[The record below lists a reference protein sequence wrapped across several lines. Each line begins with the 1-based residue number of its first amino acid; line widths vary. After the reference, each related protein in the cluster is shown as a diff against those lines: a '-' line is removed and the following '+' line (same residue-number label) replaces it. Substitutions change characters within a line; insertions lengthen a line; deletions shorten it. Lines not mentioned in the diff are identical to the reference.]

1 MRRFVLSILISA
13 ILVTLVTGC
22 GGAHRYDARLVA
34 ADSLMLPARDSALA
48 VVEGITDTML
58 RSERDLAYRDLLLTQ
73 ARYKCYAE
81 ITAAD
86 DSAITRAMDYFGTHS
101 GDREKLTRA
110 TLYKGAVMEELGHVD
125 SAMFYYKTAEVN
137 ADEKDYTN
145 LGQINT
151 RIANL
156 YRKNYGDVQTC
167 YEKYRLAYR
176 CHRLSGNKKMQLNN
190 LCCMFIM
197 NGITR
202 LNEQDTLFNRAID
215 LAHEL
220 KDNKKL
226 CFLYEL
232 RCNQLSRE
240 DSTSYKAKQIAFQLL
255 NNYSEFINNDLL
267 LDLAY
272 LYAKENKPDSA
283 RYFLTNVDER
293 LEPDDKVRVIIRKNE
308 VLSIIAQCEG
318 NPSISHLYTAASSR
332 LTDSIND
339 NREKYVIESIEN
351 EFNGLKNNHNLS
363 SISHLQ
369 WAIIGLSFIAIVVIL
384 LLTTTYLHRLHR
396 IKCIIKDLKKMNNE
410 HDDKMLNKL
419 DDKNGVIE
427 RLLTNL
433 VILMNTVD
441 GNDKQYSTSRLAQQ
455 IKSTI
460 VDVADDKFWAEL
472 KTYLDRKH
480 NGIISTIEQTQDIS
494 ESDLKFIMLSCCG
507 FSYVVIA
514 IIMDYSPRY
523 VYAKRK
529 IIAKKMGIEMPLQEY
544 LDSLL
549 TE

>member
-1 MRRFVLSILISA
+1 MAVLVIMVS
-13 ILVTLVTGC
+13 GC
-22 GGAHRYDARLVA
+22 GGAHRYDGQLVQ
-34 ADSLMLPARDSALA
+34 ADSLMWTDADSALLL
-48 VVEGITDTML
+48 VYSVGDSSL
-58 RSERDLAYRDLLLTQ
+58 RSERDRAYRDLLMTQ
-73 ARYKCYAE
+73 ARYKCYQE
-81 ITAAD
+81 ITAHD
-86 DSAITRAMDYFGTHS
+86 DSAITRAMDYFSAHS
-101 GDREKLTRA
+101 GEREKLTRA
-110 TLYKGAVMEELGHVD
+110 YLYKGAVMEELGHID
-125 SAMFYYKTAEVN
+125 SAMFYYKTAEAN
-137 ADEKDYTN
+137 AGPKDYPN

-156 YRKNYGDVQTC
+156 YRHNYGDVQTC

-176 CHRLSGNKKMQLNN
+176 YHRLSGNKKLQLNN

-202 LNEQDTLFNRAID
+202 LNGQDTLFNRAIK
-215 LAHEL
+215 LSHEL

-240 DSTSYKAKQIAFQLL
+240 DSTRFKAKQIAFQLL

-283 RYFLTNVDER
+283 RYFLTNVDES
-293 LEPDDKVRVIIRKNE
+293 LEPDDKVRIIIRKNE
-308 VLSIIAQCEG
+308 VLSIIALCEG

-332 LTDSIND
+332 LNDSIDN

-351 EFNGLKNNHNLS
+351 EFNHIKNSNNLS
-363 SISHLQ
+363 NINHLQ
-369 WAIIGLSFIAIVVIL
+369 WVIIGLSFIAIAIIV
-384 LLTTTYLHRLHR
+384 LLTAAYLLRIHRT
-396 IKCIIKDLKKMNNE
+396 KSIIKNLKEMNNE
-410 HDDKMLNKL
+410 HYDQLLNKL
-419 DDKNGVIE
+419 DDKNGIIE

-433 VILMNTVD
+433 VILIKAVD
-441 GNDKQYSTSRLAQQ
+441 GKDKQYSTPRLAQQ

-472 KTYLDRKH
+472 KTYLDTKH
-480 NGIISTIEQTQDIS
+480 NGIVSAIEKTQDIT

-529 IIAKKMGIEMPLQEY
+529 IIARKMGIDMPLQEY

-549 TE
+549 AE